1 MTIYVLIACS
11 KSKIAEPLSALV
23 WIEQM
28 DIKQWTN
35 AWLKQEELHKGRNL
49 YSGRA
54 YQNQLELCSNFK
66 NVDVRIISAGAGLIS
81 PDDMIPSYE
90 STFKQNKGPDA
101 NEWHELP
108 MGGLSSLKPVD
119 GDEIVSFAPPA
130 YHKALLK
137 DPAFSKICKFLVVA
151 SSSPLR
157 GKCRLEINVH
167 PRSKEILG
175 VASSDLNT
183 KFLEIYL
190 TKGEDGFRELYKD
203 AEKLPPK
210 PIRNTLND
218 IELERLVRDNIHVGS
233 LNKLVRHIRDELQFS
248 ASFERIRKM
257 RFHVQTTDSE
267 E

>member
-11 KSKIAEPLSALV
+11 KSKIVEPLPALV
-23 WIEQM
+23 WIEEM

-66 NVDVRIISAGAGLIS
+66 KRCTNYFAGAINS
-81 PDDMIPSYE
+81 PDDIFHYTSPHL
-90 STFKQNKGPDA
+90 TNKGPDT

-130 YHKALLK
+130 YHKAFLN
-137 DPAFSKICKFLVVA
+137 DPAFSKNSKFLVVA

-190 TKGEDGFRELYKD
+190 TKGENGFRELYKD

>member
-11 KSKIAEPLSALV
+11 KSKIAEPLSALT

-35 AWLKQEELHKGRNL
+35 AWFKQEELHNGKNL

-54 YQNQLELCSNFK
+54 FQNQFELCSNLK
-66 NVDVRIISAGAGLIS
+66 NVDLRIISAGAGLIS
-81 PDDMIPSYE
+81 PDEMIPSYE

-101 NEWHELP
+101 TEWHELP
-108 MGGLSSLKPVD
+108 MGGLNNLKPVN

-137 DPAFSKICKFLVVA
+137 DPALSKICKFLVVA

-157 GKCRLEINVH
+157 GKCRLEINIH
-167 PRSKEILG
+167 PRSKEVLG

-183 KFLEIYL
+183 KFLELYL
-190 TKGEDGFRELYKD
+190 TKGVDGFLELYKD
-203 AEKLPPK
+203 AEKLPQK
-210 PIRNTLND
+210 PIRSRLNE
-218 IELERLVRDNIHVGS
+218 IELERVVRDNIHIGS

-257 RFHVQTTDSE
+257 RFHVQTTESE